1 MDNGGR
7 PTPAAP
13 EATATAVEGVADE
26 PTEEP
31 PSEETY
37 NTAPDRTDFLLDLKT
52 KSKQC
57 FGSAGCNVTVEPT
70 LSYLGLLPLDPDE
83 TYSITYEVRG
93 GEDGAV
99 IQTME
104 LTNQTSLSYQPVA
117 MSTAKSSSKLTAE
130 NRRDNTPWPPRA
142 AKFGDPSRPEHGVPA
157 FRSKGTLGPERIL
170 QHAEIMPSTTRITVT
185 LPSDQ
190 VADYRKLTDN
200 VSGYVAEAVARQMR
214 HRCSGMTCGDMKKST
229 EASPRKS
236 SPRLTRRSFAPSA
249 PPRTRTPRERT
260 R

>member
-1 MDNGGR
+1 MDEQISADAPAMPDTSPKVPKPLDRHAFLKGLTVGILASSLVGTGLFLAMDNGGR

-13 EATATAVEGVADE
+13 EATATAIEEVADE

-31 PSEETY
+31 TSEETY

-117 MSTAKSSSKLTAE
+117 MSTAKSSSKFTAE
-130 NRRDNTPWPPRA
+130 
-142 AKFGDPSRPEHGVPA
+142 
-157 FRSKGTLGPERIL
+157 
-170 QHAEIMPSTTRITVT
+170 VT
-185 LPSDQ
+185 DI
-190 VADYRKLTDN
+190 AM
-200 VSGYVAEAVARQMR
+200 SG
-214 HRCSGMTCGDMKKST
+214 
-229 EASPRKS
+229 
-236 SPRLTRRSFAPSA
+236 
-249 PPRTRTPRERT
+249 
-260 R
+260 